1 MEKSQAF
8 TTTASFQTSG
18 WPVAGKIHAAE
29 VTFTERAATPTSFQ
43 TSEVSVGGK
52 AEPAEVTVT
61 EGTATPRSFQTS
73 EGSLVEKALAV
84 DNVPYLKGLRLHFLS
99 LRLAPLENSFCFA
112 NDPLAWPF
120 CSSLSTS
127 KSRSSGRP

>member
-1 MEKSQAF
+1 MEKSEALN
-8 TTTASFQTSG
+8 TTASFQTSK
-18 WPVAGKIHAAE
+18 KINAAE

-61 EGTATPRSFQTS
+61 EGTATPSSFQLS
-73 EGSLVEKALAV
+73 EGSFVEKALAI

-99 LRLAPLENSFCFA
+99 LRLAPLEHSFCFS
-112 NDPLAWPF
+112 NDPSAWPF
-120 CSSLSTS
+120 CSSL
-127 KSRSSGRP
+127 